1 MIHDLY
7 DASTFQT
14 PQSLL
19 VQLKTFYLIKL
30 CEYFRTQA
38 VWIYRRCNIYLDC
51 QSVVAFSPRSRTH
64 FRLYCHSSQPCQHC
78 TSICVLS
85 SLSKLYDIIWL
96 ILIIHIDISNEEI
109 VENIPVVWKKSI
121 KSLLREK
128 KVFHCLWLHILLLD
142 ASHFQSVLEII
153 DGGLCSTLNVYW
165 QWWWWWWWV
174 PN

>member
-1 MIHDLY
+1 MIPQHHFLLY
-7 DASTFQT
+7 FVHVWLYSYSSLPYFIYFSQIPLLIILMNIVIRSLIHSIFDASTF
-14 PQSLL
+14 QSLL

-96 ILIIHIDISNEEI
+96 N
-109 VENIPVVWKKSI
+109 
-121 KSLLREK
+121 
-128 KVFHCLWLHILLLD
+128 
-142 ASHFQSVLEII
+142 
-153 DGGLCSTLNVYW
+153 
-165 QWWWWWWWV
+165 
-174 PN
+174 